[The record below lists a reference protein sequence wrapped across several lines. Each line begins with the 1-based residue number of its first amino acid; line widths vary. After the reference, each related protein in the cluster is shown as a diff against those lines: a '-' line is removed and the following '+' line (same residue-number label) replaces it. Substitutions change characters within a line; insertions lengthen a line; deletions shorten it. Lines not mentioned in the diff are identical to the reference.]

1 MSNSTARPE
10 ADARA
15 AGRAMALRA
24 LLVVVY
30 LVLAHAAGVSHDGRL
45 AALALVDIAV
55 LVLLGPLLRWRP
67 WAWGGVA
74 LAAAG
79 CVGLARTRFALTPLL
94 LVPPVFVALVGY
106 GFARTL
112 APGRVPLITRMAVA
126 IEREPLEQFTPDL
139 LRYTRGL
146 TLAWAVL
153 LGALVVFNLALAA
166 LAVPAGL
173 LATAGWPS
181 PVPVSEAQWA
191 VAAHAG
197 NYGLVGG
204 FMLAEFQV
212 RQRRFPGRYTGFFD
226 FLRRL
231 ARIGPAF
238 WAELAR

>member
-1 MSNSTARPE
+1 MSSSIAPPD

-15 AGRAMALRA
+15 AGRAMAVRA

-30 LVLAHAAGVSHDGRL
+30 LVLAHAAGVGHDGRL
-45 AALALVDIAV
+45 AALALFDIA
-55 LVLLGPLLRWRP
+55 LLLLIGPLLRRRA
-67 WAWGGVA
+67 WAVGVVA

-79 CVGLARTRFALTPLL
+79 AVALARSRYALTPLL
-94 LVPPVFVALVGY
+94 LVPPAFVGLVGY

-112 APGRVPLITRMAVA
+112 APGRTPLITRMAA
-126 IEREPLEQFTPDL
+126 AMERRPVDARQ

-153 LGALVVFNLALAA
+153 LGALMVFNLVLAA

-173 LATAGWPS
+173 LATFGWPV
-181 PVPVSEAQWA
+181 PLPVSEAQWA
-191 VAAHAG
+191 VAAHVG
-197 NYGLVGG
+197 NYGLVAG

-212 RQRRFPGRYTGFFD
+212 RQRLFPGRYTGFFD

-231 ARIGPAF
+231 AGVGPVV
-238 WAELAR
+238 WSDLDR